1 MDSLLNLDQ
10 RVLLTLNQSVDPA
23 SPVGQLVGFIAVW
36 VIYVLMAILVVAW
49 FMSALRTQAQR
60 LMLIRTVVNA
70 GIGWLVVTKALGALI
85 HRARPFE
92 GVSGVR
98 EFLFHRQ
105 DYSFPSDHATFLFAL
120 AFGFFIA
127 KNRPLGWIFF
137 VGALLV
143 SFARVVSGFHYPGDI
158 VGGAV
163 VAGLVVGVLHFGRVR
178 ELLDRYVGVPL
189 IKLATLLRLAA

>member
-1 MDSLLNLDQ
+1 MDSLSNLDQ
-10 RVLLTLNQSVDPA
+10 QVLLTLNQSVDPA
-23 SPVGQLVGFIAVW
+23 SVAGQFVVFVAVW
-36 VIYVLMAILVVAW
+36 VIYLLMVLLVVAW
-49 FMSALRTQAQR
+49 FIPALRTKEQR
-60 LMLIRTVVNA
+60 LTLIRTVVNA
-70 GIGWLVVTKALGALI
+70 GIAWLVVTKALGALI
-85 HRARPFE
+85 HRARPFD
-92 GVSGVR
+92 GVAGVR

-127 KNRPLGWIFF
+127 KNRSLGWIFL

-178 ELLDRYVGVPL
+178 ELLDSYIGVPL
-189 IKLATLLRLAA
+189 LKLATLLRLAA